1 MEYNQPSEIV
11 KDLSF
16 GIDAREKI
24 MHGVDKLTSAVKSTL
39 GASGKCVIYEDALGK
54 PVITKDGV
62 TVAESVVLYDP
73 VENIGATLIKEA
85 ARNTVKEAG
94 DGTTTATVLA
104 HSLLHLA
111 NNKKY
116 AQTVRPIKEGILSGM
131 NKVIGYLDKNAVEV
145 KNDMLE
151 SVAEIS
157 CNNDK
162 ALGKVISQAYSKVG
176 KDGVV
181 LMEESETHDTYVKFV
196 EGTRIDCGLK
206 SPHFITDK
214 DKGKA
219 ELDNPYVL
227 IVSSPIPNIR
237 KIQSVLEFVIKQK
250 RSLLIVAGVEQQP
263 LAALLANKVKGNI
276 KVNVVDLPGF
286 GPTKQDTIEDLAIL
300 TGAKVI
306 NEELGDDLD
315 LIEPSVLGEAIKTIT
330 DDNHTVLQT
339 PDLVHVS
346 FVDRVK
352 EIKEKVKKE
361 KNPFF
366 KKKLQERLAML
377 NGKVAMIK
385 VGAGSKIEMKEKKDR
400 VEDALHAT
408 RAALDEGIVPGGGIA
423 LMTCFNDNV
432 VDEAFE
438 NNDQIEGYRVV
449 MEAIREPFA
458 KIMNNAGLDEAA
470 IWRQIHEFDGMSDER
485 TVKFTTGF
493 DARTETVVDMMKSG
507 IIDPVKVTR
516 VALEKAVSVAGT
528 ILTTECIIINEHK
541 DEDEAT
547 QQMVGGFGMM

>member
-1 MEYNQPSEIV
+1 MEYNNPSEIV

-16 GIDAREKI
+16 GKDARNKI
-24 MHGVDKLTSAVKSTL
+24 MHGVDKLTNAVKSTL
-39 GASGKCVIYEDALGK
+39 GASGKCVIYEDAMGR

-62 TVAESVVLYDP
+62 TVAESVVLLDP

-111 NNKKY
+111 NERKDNNNIREIKSGIEKGLGKVKK
-116 AQTVRPIKEGILSGM
+116 
-131 NKVIGYLDKNAVEV
+131 YLDKIAIPV
-145 KNDMLE
+145 KDNMLE

-206 SPHFITDK
+206 SPHFMTDK

-219 ELDNPYVL
+219 VLENPYVL

-237 KIQSVLEFVIKQK
+237 KIQSVLEFVIKSK

-263 LAALLANKVKGNI
+263 MAALLANKVKGNI

-315 LIEPSVLGEAIKTIT
+315 LIQPDVLGEAVQAVT
-330 DDNHTVLQT
+330 DDKHTVLQT
-339 PDLVHVS
+339 IDQSVTLNERIEMVEN
-346 FVDRVK
+346 K
-352 EIKEKVKKE
+352 IKEE

-377 NGKVAMIK
+377 NGQVAMIK
-385 VGAGSKIEMKEKKDR
+385 VGADSKVEMKEKKDR
-400 VEDALHAT
+400 VEDAIYAT
-408 RAALDEGIVPGGGIA
+408 KAALQEGIVPGGGVA
-423 LMTCFNDNV
+423 LLNASKKIKPDGLG
-432 VDEAFE
+432 EE
-438 NNDQIEGYRVV
+438 LLL
-449 MEAIREPFA
+449 EAIKAPY
-458 KIMNNAGLDEAA
+458 KTILDNANLPYIEYP
-470 IWRQIHEFDGMSDER
+470 
-485 TVKFTTGF
+485 TTGMGV
-493 DARTETVVDMMKSG
+493 DVVNEKAVRMISKG
-507 IIDPVKVTR
+507 IIDPVLVTKT
-516 VALEKAVSVAGT
+516 ALKNAVSVVNT
-528 ILTTECIIINEHK
+528 IFSADCVINNVRDYESN
-541 DEDEAT
+541 
-547 QQMVGGFGMM
+547 